1 MMSDIIGTVIPLLVL
16 LVFLIVIGI
25 AVFSVFRTIHREKK
39 NGRLSAGYR
48 PRHIGCQAA
57 FGSRSG
63 STASR
68 TWYYMTFEFESGDRA
83 EFSVPSD
90 VFGLSVEGD
99 HGKLMFQ
106 ELGLSALRGN
116 EKGFSGEACN
126 ERLERT
132 YL

>member
-25 AVFSVFRTIHREKK
+25 AVFSVFRTISQGKK
-39 NGRLSAGYR
+39 NAAC
-48 PRHIGCQAA
+48 PRVTAPATLVAKRHLVRG
-57 FGSRSG
+57 SG

-106 ELGLSALRGN
+106 GTWFIS
-116 EKGFSGEACN
+116 F
-126 ERLERT
+126 ERE
-132 YL
+132 